1 MFWIIGGDDRS
12 FYTAQALLEAG
23 CSIGTFGVPHMQ
35 DTEPNLPLDRVV
47 LPFPS
52 FSGGAIRAQAPI
64 PLATLLP
71 FLHKTS
77 RIYGGLLGAQ
87 KEALSAIG
95 AEVIDLYDAEPLT
108 TENAVPTVEG
118 ALALAISH
126 SPMTLHGSACL
137 VIGAG
142 RIGFLLAQALQKLGA
157 HVTLSSRKT
166 GQQAMTEALGMRSDE
181 TGVYRHGLS
190 CYDFLFNTVPA
201 QVLTTAQ
208 LAELPKNC
216 LLTEL
221 ASHSGFSME
230 ECKQLGLQALS
241 AGGLPG
247 KYAPKTAGLS
257 YAKQILEREASL

>member
-12 FYTAQALLEAG
+12 FYTAQALQEAG
-23 CSIGTFGVPHMQ
+23 CSIRTFGVPHMQ

-52 FSGGAIRAQAPI
+52 FSGGAIRAQEPI
-64 PLATLLP
+64 PLSTLLP
-71 FLHKTS
+71 FLHKNS

-87 KEALSAIG
+87 KEALSATG

-142 RIGFLLAQALQKLGA
+142 RIGF
-157 HVTLSSRKT
+157 
-166 GQQAMTEALGMRSDE
+166 
-181 TGVYRHGLS
+181 
-190 CYDFLFNTVPA
+190 FLFH
-201 QVLTTAQ
+201 QM
-208 LAELPKNC
+208 KK
-216 LLTEL
+216 
-221 ASHSGFSME
+221 M
-230 ECKQLGLQALS
+230 S
-241 AGGLPG
+241 A
-247 KYAPKTAGLS
+247 Y
-257 YAKQILEREASL
+257 IASLRQW